1 MSETFKVCFCC
12 SRSFKEKRRQP
23 VPGSIKRLFEAYSR
37 DGKMSCDEL
46 LRFVSEI
53 QGEGHAG
60 VEYVQDI
67 FNSVKHHNV
76 FHIHGLVHLNAFY
89 RYLFSDTNSPLP
101 LSRQVHHD
109 MKAPLSHYFV
119 FTGHNSYLTGNQVNS
134 RSSVE
139 PIVQALRK
147 GVKVIELDLWPN
159 PSGNAPEVRH
169 GGTLT
174 SHEDLQK
181 CLNAI
186 KDNAFHV
193 SDYPVIIT
201 LEDHLPP
208 NLQAQVA
215 KMLTKTFRGML
226 YRCGSQSYKHF
237 PSPEELK
244 KKILIST
251 KPPKEYLES
260 QAVQVVSRTP
270 VDHKETSWRRPASG
284 TNKAWRGETK
294 IPKEEEEEEEEE
306 EGEESEAVGYRDLIA
321 VQAGNCKGGLENCL
335 SDNPEKPRRISMDEQ
350 LLETVVRTRGSDVV
364 RFTQRNLVRIYP
376 KGTRLDSSNYDPLV
390 GWTHGAQMVAFNM
403 QGHGKQLWIMQ
414 GMFRGNGGCGY
425 LKKPRLLLD
434 TQTLFDPSKRLT
446 IKTTLKVKIF
456 TGEGWDLDFP
466 HTHFDQYSPPDFFV
480 RVGTAGV
487 PRDSISYRTET
498 AVDQWFP
505 TWKDEFLFQLSVPE
519 LALVWFRVQDYDNDT
534 QNDFAGQTCLPLPEL
549 KPGVRAVRLHDRAGK
564 PYKNTRLLVS
574 FSFDPPYTFHNI
586 S

>member
-1 MSETFKVCFCC
+1 MSESFKVCFCC
-12 SRSFKEKRRQP
+12 SRSFKEKTRQP
-23 VPGSIKRLFEAYSR
+23 PVSIKRLFEAYSR
-37 DGKMSCDEL
+37 NGKMSLDEL
-46 LRFVSEI
+46 LRFVSEV
-53 QGEGHAG
+53 QGERHAG
-60 VEYVQDI
+60 LDYVQDI

-76 FHIHGLVHLNAFY
+76 FHPHGLVHLNAFY

-101 LSRQVHHD
+101 LSRQ
-109 MKAPLSHYFV
+109 APLSHYFV
-119 FTGHNSYLTGNQVNS
+119 YTGHNSYLTGNQVNS
-134 RSSVE
+134 KSRVE

-159 PSGNAPEVRH
+159 PSGNAAEVRH

-193 SDYPVIIT
+193 SDYPVMIT

-208 NLQAQVA
+208 NLQGQVA

-226 YRCGSQSYKHF
+226 FRCGSESCKHF

-260 QAVQVVSRTP
+260 QTVQNIRTP
-270 VDHKETSWRRPASG
+270 MDKETLWSVPANS
-284 TNKAWRGETK
+284 TSMAWRGEIK
-294 IPKEEEEEEEEE
+294 IPKEEEEEEL
-306 EGEESEAVGYRDLIA
+306 ESEAVGYRDLIA
-321 VQAGNCKGGLENCL
+321 VHAGNYKDHLKDCL
-335 SDNPEKPRRISMDEQ
+335 SDDPEKPRRISMNEQ
-350 LLETVVRTRGSDVV
+350 WLETVVRTRGTDVV
-364 RFTQRNLVRIYP
+364 RFTQRNILRIYP

-414 GMFRGNGGCGY
+414 GMFRANGGCGY
-425 LKKPRLLLD
+425 VKKPHMLLE
-434 TQTLFDPSKRLT
+434 QTLFDPCKRLP
-446 IKTTLKVKIF
+446 IKTTLRVKIY

-466 HTHFDQYSPPDFFV
+466 QTHFDQYSPPDFFV
-480 RVGTAGV
+480 KIGIAGV
-487 PRDSISYRTET
+487 PRDTVSYKTET

-505 TWKDEFLFQLSVPE
+505 IWSNDDFLFQLSVPE
-519 LALVWFRVQDYDNDT
+519 LALLWLRVQDYDNDT

-549 KPGVRAVRLHDRAGK
+549 KTGVRAVRLHDRSGK
-564 PYKNTRLLVS
+564 AYKNTRLLVS
-574 FSFDPPYTFHNI
+574 FSLDPPYTFR
-586 S
+586 

>member
-1 MSETFKVCFCC
+1 MSESFKVCFCC
-12 SRSFKEKRRQP
+12 SRSFKEKTRQP
-23 VPGSIKRLFEAYSR
+23 PVSIKRLFEAYSR
-37 DGKMSCDEL
+37 NGKMSFDEL
-46 LRFVSEI
+46 LRFVGEV
-53 QGEGHAG
+53 QGERHAG
-60 VEYVQDI
+60 LDYVQDI
-67 FNSVKHHNV
+67 FHSVKHHNV
-76 FHIHGLVHLNAFY
+76 FHHHGLVHLNAFY

-101 LSRQVHHD
+101 MSGQVHHD

-119 FTGHNSYLTGNQVNS
+119 YTGHNSYLTGNQVNS

-159 PSGNAPEVRH
+159 PSGNAAEVRH
-169 GGTLT
+169 GRTLT

-181 CLNAI
+181 CLTAI

-208 NLQAQVA
+208 KLQAQVA
-215 KMLTKTFRGML
+215 KMLTKTYRGML
-226 YRCGSQSYKHF
+226 FRRVSESFKHF

-244 KKILIST
+244 GKILIST

-260 QAVQVVSRTP
+260 KTVHTTRTP
-270 VDHKETSWRRPASG
+270 TVKETSWNRVA
-284 TNKAWRGETK
+284 NK
-294 IPKEEEEEEEEE
+294 ILEEYKDM
-306 EGEESEAVGYRDLIA
+306 ESEAVGYRDLIA
-321 VQAGNCKGGLENCL
+321 IHAANCKDPSKDCL
-335 SDNPEKPRRISMDEQ
+335 SDDPEKPIRVSMDEQ
-350 LLETVVRTRGSDVV
+350 WLDTMVRTRGTDLV

-376 KGTRLDSSNYDPLV
+376 KGTRVDSSNYDPHV

-425 LKKPRLLLD
+425 VKKPRILLD
-434 TQTLFDPSKRLT
+434 EHTLFDPCKRFP
-446 IKTTLKVKIF
+446 IKTTLKVKIY
-456 TGEGWDLDFP
+456 TGEGWDLDFH

-480 RVGTAGV
+480 KIGIAGV
-487 PRDSISYRTET
+487 PRDTVSYRTET

-505 TWKDEFLFQLSVPE
+505 IWGNDEFLFQLSVPE
-519 LALVWFRVQDYDNDT
+519 LALLWFKVQDYDNDT

-549 KPGVRAVRLHDRAGK
+549 KSGVRAVRLHDRTGK
-564 PYKNTRLLVS
+564 AYKNTRLLVS
-574 FSFDPPYTFHNI
+574 FALDPPYTFR
-586 S
+586 

>member
-12 SRSFKEKRRQP
+12 SRSFKEKTRQP
-23 VPGSIKRLFEAYSR
+23 PGSIKRLFEAYSR
-37 DGKMSCDEL
+37 NGKMSSDDL
-46 LRFVSEI
+46 LRFVSEV

-60 VEYVQDI
+60 MDYVQGI

-76 FHIHGLVHLNAFY
+76 FHIHGFVHLNAFY

-109 MKAPLSHYFV
+109 MKAPLAHYFV
-119 FTGHNSYLTGNQVNS
+119 YTGHNSYLTGNQVNS

-139 PIVQALRK
+139 PIVQSLRK

-159 PSGNAPEVRH
+159 PSGNAAEVRH

-186 KDNAFHV
+186 KENAFYV
-193 SDYPVIIT
+193 SDYPVIVT

-208 NLQAQVA
+208 NLQGKVA
-215 KMLTKTFRGML
+215 KMLTRTFRGML
-226 YRCGSQSYKHF
+226 FRSDSESCKNF

-260 QAVQVVSRTP
+260 QAIQSSRRTP
-270 VDHKETSWRRPASG
+270 VDRATSWSG
-284 TNKAWRGETK
+284 TTNMSWRGENK
-294 IPKEEEEEEEEE
+294 IPEEDEED
-306 EGEESEAVGYRDLIA
+306 EESEAVGYRDLIA
-321 VQAGNCKGGLENCL
+321 IHAGNCKSGLEDCL
-335 SDNPEKPRRISMDEQ
+335 RDDPEKPRRISVNEQ
-350 LLETVVRTRGSDVV
+350 WVENVVRTRGSDVV

-376 KGTRLDSSNYDPLV
+376 KGTRVDSSNYDPHV

-403 QGHGKQLWIMQ
+403 QGHGKQLWTMQ
-414 GMFRGNGGCGY
+414 GMFKANGGCGY
-425 LKKPRLLLD
+425 VKKPRILLD
-434 TQTLFDPSKRLT
+434 AQRLFDPCKRLP

-466 HTHFDQYSPPDFFV
+466 QTHFDQYSPPDFFV
-480 RVGTAGV
+480 KIGIAGV
-487 PRDSISYRTET
+487 PRDTVSYRTET

-505 TWKDEFLFQLSVPE
+505 IWKQEFLFQLSVPE

-534 QNDFAGQTCLPLPEL
+534 HNDFAGQTCLPLPEL
-549 KPGVRAVRLHDRAGK
+549 KSGIRAVRLHDRAGK
-564 PYKNTRLLVS
+564 PYKNSRLLVS
-574 FSFDPPYTFHNI
+574 FYFDPPYTF
-586 S
+586 